1 MSTETSPAV
10 PPGAPFPRGTFTP
23 DPGVGS
29 RARMLVVHTRTETVL
44 ALRHS
49 EQLLLTLVIPLALL
63 VGLTLLRGLVALP
76 DPRVDA
82 ALGTVLALAM
92 MSTGF
97 TSQAIALGFDRR
109 YGLMRRLAATAIPR
123 WLVVT
128 GRLGGMAAV
137 VVIQIVVLG
146 GVALLLGWRPEA
158 GAVGWALL
166 LVVLGAAA
174 FGACGLLLGGSV
186 RADLVLVIA
195 NVVWFLLLFVGG
207 IVVPAAQLPAP
218 VGAVVGLLPSGALA
232 DGLRTVLLGG
242 TPAVSQ
248 LVVLV
253 VWAVVAGFA
262 AARALRWD

>member
-1 MSTETSPAV
+1 MSATFDS
-10 PPGAPFPRGTFTP
+10 GTFSP

-29 RARMLVVHTRTETVL
+29 RLRMLAVHTRTETLL

-63 VGLTLLRGLVALP
+63 VGLTLLEGLVELP
-76 DPRVDA
+76 EPRVNA

-137 VVIQIVVLG
+137 VVIQVVVLSA
-146 GVALLLGWRPEA
+146 VALALGWRPD
-158 GAVGWALL
+158 GGSIGWALL
-166 LVVLGAAA
+166 LVLLGAGA

-195 NVVWFLLLFVGG
+195 NVVWFVLLFVGG
-207 IVVPAAQLPAP
+207 IVVPADQLP
-218 VGAVVGLLPSGALA
+218 GALGIVVEYLPSGALA
-232 DGLRTVLLGG
+232 EGLRSVLLGG
-242 TPAVSQ
+242 TPGLGHV
-248 LVVLV
+248 VVLL
-253 VWAVVAGFA
+253 VWGAVAGLV
-262 AARALRWD
+262 AARTLKWD

>member
-1 MSTETSPAV
+1 MSTET
-10 PPGAPFPRGTFTP
+10 PPGTPFPGGTFTP

-29 RARMLVVHTRTETVL
+29 RARMLAVHTRTETVL

-63 VGLTLLRGLVALP
+63 VGLTLLQGLVTLP
-76 DPRVDA
+76 DPRVNA

-137 VVIQIVVLG
+137 VVIQVVVLG
-146 GVALLLGWRPEA
+146 AVALVLGWRPEA
-158 GAVGWALL
+158 AAVGWALL

-195 NVVWFLLLFVGG
+195 NVVWFVLLFVGG
-207 IVVPAAQLPAP
+207 IVVPADQLPGGL
-218 VGAVVGLLPSGALA
+218 GAVVELLPSGALA
-232 DGLRTVLLGG
+232 EGLRTVLLGG
-242 TPAVSQ
+242 VPTVSQ
-248 LVVLV
+248 VVVLV
-253 VWAVVAGFA
+253 VWTLVAGLA
-262 AARALRWD
+262 AARTLRWD

>member
-1 MSTETSPAV
+1 VSAATP
-10 PPGAPFPRGTFTP
+10 PPGTPFPGGTFAP
-23 DPGVGS
+23 DPGIGS
-29 RARMLVVHTRTETVL
+29 RGRMLAVHTRTETLL

-63 VGLTLLRGLVALP
+63 VGLTVLRGLVDLP
-76 DPRVDA
+76 DPRVNA

-123 WLVVT
+123 WLVIT

-137 VVIQIVVLG
+137 VVIQVIVLG
-146 GVALLLGWRPEA
+146 GVALLLGWRPE
-158 GAVGWALL
+158 GTEVGWALL

-174 FGACGLLLGGSV
+174 FGACGLLLGGAV

-195 NVVWFLLLFVGG
+195 NVVWFVLLFVGG
-207 IVVPAAQLPAP
+207 IVVPADQLPGP
-218 VGAVVGLLPSGALA
+218 LGAVVELLPSGALA
-232 DGLRTVLLGG
+232 EGLRSVLLGG
-242 TPAVSQ
+242 TPGVGHV
-248 LVVLV
+248 VVLV
-253 VWAVVAGFA
+253 VWGVVAGLA
-262 AARALRWD
+262 AARTLRWD

>member
-1 MSTETSPAV
+1 MSTSFDA
-10 PPGAPFPRGTFTP
+10 GTFSP
-23 DPGVGS
+23 DPGIGS
-29 RARMLVVHTRTETVL
+29 RGRMLAVHTRTETLL

-63 VGLTLLRGLVALP
+63 VGLTLLQGFVELP
-76 DPRVDA
+76 EPRVNA
-82 ALGTVLALAM
+82 VLGTVLALAM

-137 VVIQIVVLG
+137 VVIQVVVLG
-146 GVALLLGWRPEA
+146 GVALALGWRPDA
-158 GAVGWALL
+158 GSLGGALL

-174 FGACGLLLGGSV
+174 FGACGLLLGGAV

-195 NVVWFLLLFVGG
+195 NVVWFVLLFVGG
-207 IVVPAAQLPAP
+207 IVVPADQLPGAL
-218 VGAVVGLLPSGALA
+218 GAVVVLLPSGALA
-232 DGLRTVLLGG
+232 EGLRDVLLGG
-242 TPAVSQ
+242 TPGAGHV
-248 LVVLV
+248 LVLV
-253 VWAVVAGFA
+253 VWAVVAGLVA
-262 AARALRWD
+262 GRTLKWD